1 MKRHA
6 LPRFLEIPVVMGDQH
21 RHTACHSRIDL
32 LRRLSPLL
40 HGIMKKNIF
49 INIICNLTDLR
60 VFMLPKLQ
68 DRYTAL
74 QPKCID
80 ELLLQCIRLLLLI
93 YHMKGVQVE
102 GHRDQLAMDICH
114 NLMSK
119 CIPVR
124 KTREIVIRFL
134 LLCME
139 NVRSIL
145 VDQDSMFI
153 LLVIAV
159 AADMVSLLQYQH
171 LSSRFCQIPG
181 CHTASHTSTN
191 DHTIKHILLTF
202 LVLFLSQR
210 NVKILCIS
218 CKCGRNRIMFLRLLH
233 IHKQ

>member
-1 MKRHA
+1 
-6 LPRFLEIPVVMGDQH
+6 
-21 RHTACHSRIDL
+21 
-32 LRRLSPLL
+32 
-40 HGIMKKNIF
+40 MKKNIF

-68 DRYTAL
+68 DRHTAL

-159 AADMVSLLQYQH
+159 AADMVFLFQYQN
-171 LSSRFCQIPG
+171 LPALLLRQDSGSGSAGVPEPMIMQSYMINRSS
-181 CHTASHTSTN
+181 
-191 DHTIKHILLTF
+191 IKP
-202 LVLFLSQR
+202 LVSML
-210 NVKILCIS
+210 KIFRIGRKS
-218 CKCGRNRIMFLRLLH
+218 RRNRIFLFHLLLLY
-233 IHKQ
+233 KK